1 MSDEASSSVGAT
13 HHHHHASPDEARP
26 LTAAELAERRKKNRQ
41 TFNRK
46 RGDLLEDLLRSV
58 DILVYAQL
66 SAIYYLDCSFF
77 RFFLRALPH
86 FVFLTPKPAFFPEH
100 PADRPYIGS
109 ILGTNILCILLHL
122 IYLPS
127 SGGEST
133 RGYLHGGLVMD
144 FIGQQGGASRMHM
157 LMLDLF
163 LLCLQLTQLCAKT
176 TKLKLKKG
184 PVQVTTSGGR
194 EYSAAPTT
202 QDIDSEERGVRR
214 SEEQD
219 GIEMQNLN
227 PSGGASDSRP
237 SHPEPDEASGRD
249 QVVSSAAPTPQP
261 ADFQIS
267 NAFNSG
273 QVMIGNFDVYAT
285 VRDQVILSKNAP
297 REPPNLGRDVRANI
311 AGQLL
316 RWRFGGN
323 VAARG

>member
-1 MSDEASSSVGAT
+1 
-13 HHHHHASPDEARP
+13 
-26 LTAAELAERRKKNRQ
+26 
-41 TFNRK
+41 
-46 RGDLLEDLLRSV
+46 
-58 DILVYAQL
+58 
-66 SAIYYLDCSFF
+66 CSFF

-122 IYLPS
+122 IYVPP

-144 FIGQQGGASRMHM
+144 FIGQQGGASRMH
-157 LMLDLF
+157 LLILDLI

-194 EYSAAPTT
+194 EYNAAPTT

-219 GIEMQNLN
+219 GIEMQNLS
-227 PSGGASDSRP
+227 PSGGASNSVRDHPRP
-237 SHPEPDEASGRD
+237 DDASGTD
-249 QVVSSAAPTPQP
+249 HVLSSTAPTPQP

-273 QVMIGNFDVYAT
+273 QVMIGDFNVYKT

-311 AGQLL
+311 TGQLL

-323 VAARG
+323 AAARG

>member
-1 MSDEASSSVGAT
+1 MNDEASSSVGAT
-13 HHHHHASPDEARP
+13 HHHHASPDEARP

-122 IYLPS
+122 IYVSP

-144 FIGQQGGASRMHM
+144 FIGQQGGAGRMHL
-157 LMLDLF
+157 LMLDLI

-184 PVQVTTSGGR
+184 PVQVTTSAGR
-194 EYSAAPTT
+194 EYNAAPTT

-227 PSGGASDSRP
+227 SSGGASNPVRD
-237 SHPEPDEASGRD
+237 HPGPDDASGTDR
-249 QVVSSAAPTPQP
+249 VLSSTAPTPQP

-273 QVMIGNFDVYAT
+273 QVMIGDFNVYKT

-311 AGQLL
+311 TGQLL

-323 VAARG
+323 AAARG

>member
-1 MSDEASSSVGAT
+1 MSDEASSSVGAA

-46 RGDLLEDLLRSV
+46 LGDLLEDLLRSV

-122 IYLPS
+122 IYVPP

-176 TKLKLKKG
+176 AKLKLKKG